1 MLTNADVCT
10 QVKEVRGRMPV
21 VESCLHALDVQI
33 VSLSEAKCAQQQQR
47 QQQLEQ
53 AMALAES
60 AQHGKQVRML
70 T

>member
-1 MLTNADVCT
+1 M
-10 QVKEVRGRMPV
+10 RGRIPV
-21 VESCLHALDVQI
+21 VESRLHALDLQI

-60 AQHGKQVRML
+60 AQHGKQVLMDIQEAL
-70 T
+70 THERRVC

>member
-1 MLTNADVCT
+1 M
-10 QVKEVRGRMPV
+10 
-21 VESCLHALDVQI
+21 ESRLHALDLQI

-70 T
+70 TYADVC